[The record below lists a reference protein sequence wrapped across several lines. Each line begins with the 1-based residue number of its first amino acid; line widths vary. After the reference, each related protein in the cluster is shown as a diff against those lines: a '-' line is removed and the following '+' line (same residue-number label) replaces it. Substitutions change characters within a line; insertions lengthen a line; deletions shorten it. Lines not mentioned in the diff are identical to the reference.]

1 MTIIYET
8 ERLIVRQWE
17 DYDYKDL
24 YEYASDVSVTKYL
37 SFPTYLSLETA
48 IERISFVK
56 EQYNSGE
63 GVVDYCIELKETN
76 KVIGSIGI
84 VKYREKNFGE
94 VEIGYV
100 LNPNFQGFG
109 YMTESLIGMFK
120 YIKKNN
126 IAKRIVL
133 RHDVDNIKS
142 GNVMKRAGMTF
153 EGILRKAGENNLHSR
168 FDIAVYSILDEEIDI

>member
-1 MTIIYET
+1 M
-8 ERLIVRQWE
+8 
-17 DYDYKDL
+17 
-24 YEYASDVSVTKYL
+24 
-37 SFPTYLSLETA
+37 
-48 IERISFVK
+48 
-56 EQYNSGE
+56 
-63 GVVDYCIELKETN
+63 
-76 KVIGSIGI
+76 
-84 VKYREKNFGE
+84 
-94 VEIGYV
+94 